1 MTRRAWQALAGT
13 GLNAGG
19 ISSDYTVTMADDL
32 RKQRLE
38 SSEGA
43 GRARRAWD
51 AYAEAVNRHRPAWV
65 DRAVQRLATRWT
77 EDMVGFWVC
86 WHLYGGF
93 EGLQRA
99 GWERRTI
106 YRRLKKFRLAFGKHP
121 DEYQLVG
128 VDLDPKAFWDAYLDD
143 PSDAGQ

>member
-1 MTRRAWQALAGT
+1 MESGS
-13 GLNAGG
+13 GG
-19 ISSDYTVTMADDL
+19 FLGRTAYSDYAVTMTDDL

-43 GRARRAWD
+43 GRARRVWE
-51 AYAEAVNRHRPAWV
+51 AYAATVNRLRPAVV
-65 DRAVQRLATRWT
+65 DRAVQRLAVGWT
-77 EDMVGFWVC
+77 EELVGFWVC

-128 VDLDPKAFWDAYLDD
+128 VGLDPEAFWDAYLDVD
-143 PSDAGQ
+143 GRGDTGQ